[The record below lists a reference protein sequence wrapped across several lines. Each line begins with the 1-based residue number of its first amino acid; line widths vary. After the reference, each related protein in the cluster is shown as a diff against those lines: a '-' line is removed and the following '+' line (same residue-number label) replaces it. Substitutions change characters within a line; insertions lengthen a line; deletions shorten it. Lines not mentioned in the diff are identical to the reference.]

1 VRRAVEFAAIILWLS
16 ASIAFGAQPS
26 SQTGA
31 LKTVEI
37 FQGEVTEINLSAPG
51 VIAAEGRLGNEKVY
65 FYPGDNG
72 ILAALL
78 GADLEAK
85 LGTAK
90 ILVSGTTQSGASW
103 ATQIPLKIKSKAF
116 KSESFSVAQEFDQLS
131 PEVLERIRR
140 EQEQFGRVFAVS
152 AAQRMWVR
160 PFVGPLPKEITSPF
174 GYRRVING
182 TPRAPHTGVDL
193 KAAMETPVLAANH
206 GRVVLLG
213 DFFYSGKSL
222 VVDHGGALFTVYFH
236 LSEFKADEGSEVKK
250 GDVIAL
256 SGMTGRVT
264 GPHLHWG
271 ARMNGARID
280 PFQLVEK
287 LGGRA
292 DGTASSVSKNEK
304 AEK

>member
-1 VRRAVEFAAIILWLS
+1 MKPAVEFAAIFLWLS

-26 SQTGA
+26 PKAGA
-31 LKTVEI
+31 LRTVEVL
-37 FQGEVTEINLSAPG
+37 QGEIAEIKVSAPG
-51 VIAAEGRLGNEKVY
+51 VAAAEGRLGSEKIY

-72 ILAALL
+72 VFAALV
-78 GADLEAK
+78 GADLETKPGPA
-85 LGTAK
+85 T

-140 EQEQFGRVFAVS
+140 EQEQFARVFAVS
-152 AAQRMWVR
+152 AAQRLWAR

-222 VVDHGGALFTVYFH
+222 VVDHGSSLFTVYFH
-236 LSEFKADEGSEVKK
+236 LSEFKAEQGSEVKK

-280 PFQLVEK
+280 PFQLIEK
-287 LGGRA
+287 LDGRA
-292 DGTASSVSKNEK
+292 DGTASPVSNSEK

>member
-1 VRRAVEFAAIILWLS
+1 MRRAVEFAAIFLWLS

-26 SQTGA
+26 KSGA
-31 LKTVEI
+31 QKTVEV
-37 FQGEVTEINLSAPG
+37 FQGEVAEINLPAPG
-51 VIAAEGRLGNEKVY
+51 VIAAEGRLGSEKIY

-72 ILAALL
+72 VLTALV
-78 GADLEAK
+78 GADLETK
-85 LGTAK
+85 PGPAK
-90 ILVSGTTQSGASW
+90 ILVSGTAQSGASW

-131 PEVLERIRR
+131 PELLERIRR
-140 EQEQFGRVFAVS
+140 EQEQFARVFAIS

-182 TPRAPHTGVDL
+182 TPRVPHTGVDL

-206 GRVVLLG
+206 GRVALLG
-213 DFFYSGKSL
+213 DFFYSGKS
-222 VVDHGGALFTVYFH
+222 VVLDHGGALFTVYFH
-236 LSEFKADEGSEVKK
+236 LSEFKVEEAAEVKK

-271 ARMNGARID
+271 ARMNGARVD
-280 PFQLVEK
+280 PFQLIEK

-292 DGTASSVSKNEK
+292 DGAASSVSKSEK

>member
-1 VRRAVEFAAIILWLS
+1 VKRAAEFAAIVLWLS

-26 SQTGA
+26 AKTGA

-37 FQGEVTEINLSAPG
+37 LQGEIAEINLSAPG
-51 VIAAEGRLGNEKVY
+51 VVAAEGRLGSEKIY

-72 ILAALL
+72 VLTALV
-78 GADLEAK
+78 GADLETK
-85 LGTAK
+85 PGPAK
-90 ILVSGTTQSGASW
+90 ILVSGTTQPGAPW
-103 ATQIPLKIKSKAF
+103 ATQIPLKIKSKTF
-116 KSESFSVAQEFDQLS
+116 KSESFSVAQEFDQLG
-131 PEVLERIRR
+131 PDVLERIRR
-140 EQEQFGRVFAVS
+140 EQEQFARVFAVS
-152 AAQRMWVR
+152 AAQRLWAR

-182 TPRAPHTGVDL
+182 SPRAPHTGVDL

-213 DFFYSGKSL
+213 DFFYSGMS
-222 VVDHGGALFTVYFH
+222 VVLDHGGGLFTVYFH
-236 LSEFKADEGSEVKK
+236 LSEFKAEERMEVKK

-256 SGMTGRVT
+256 SCMTGRVT

-280 PFQLVEK
+280 PFQLVDT
-287 LGGRA
+287 L
-292 DGTASSVSKNEK
+292 NEK

>member
-1 VRRAVEFAAIILWLS
+1 MKRAVEFAAIFFWLG

-26 SQTGA
+26 PKAGA
-31 LKTVEI
+31 PKTVEV
-37 FQGEVTEINLSAPG
+37 FQGEIAEINLSAPG
-51 VIAAEGRLGNEKVY
+51 VVAAEGRLGSEKIY

-72 ILAALL
+72 VFTALV
-78 GADLEAK
+78 GADLETK
-85 LGTAK
+85 PGPAK
-90 ILVSGTTQSGASW
+90 ILVSGATQSGAPW

-116 KSESFSVAQEFDQLS
+116 KSESFSVAQEFDQLG
-131 PEVLERIRR
+131 PDVLERIRR
-140 EQEQFGRVFAVS
+140 EQEQFARVFAVS
-152 AAQRMWVR
+152 AAQRLWAR
-160 PFVGPLPKEITSPF
+160 PFAGPLPKEITSPF

-182 TPRAPHTGVDL
+182 SPRAPHTGVDL
-193 KAAMETPVLAANH
+193 KAAMDTPVLAANH

-213 DFFYSGKSL
+213 DFFYSGKS
-222 VVDHGGALFTVYFH
+222 VVLDHGGTLFTVYFH
-236 LSEFKADEGSEVKK
+236 LSEFKAEEGTEVKK

-292 DGTASSVSKNEK
+292 EGATSSATKNEK
-304 AEK
+304 SEK

>member
-1 VRRAVEFAAIILWLS
+1 MKRTAGFAVVFVWLS
-16 ASIAFGAQPS
+16 ASIVFGAQALS
-26 SQTGA
+26 KTGA

-37 FQGEVTEINLSAPG
+37 LQGEVAEINLSAPG
-51 VIAAEGRLGNEKVY
+51 VVAAEGRLGNEKVY
-65 FYPGDNG
+65 FYPGDHG
-72 ILAALL
+72 VFATLL
-78 GADLEAK
+78 GVDLEAK
-85 LGTAK
+85 PGAAK
-90 ILVSGTTQSGASW
+90 ILISGTTRSGTPW

-140 EQEQFGRVFAVS
+140 ERDQFARAFAVS
-152 AAQRMWVR
+152 APQRLWAR

-213 DFFYSGKSL
+213 DFFYSGKS
-222 VVDHGGALFTVYFH
+222 VVLDHGGALFTVYFH
-236 LSEFKADEGSEVKK
+236 LSEFKAEEGSEVKT

-271 ARMNGARID
+271 ARMNGARVD
-280 PFQLVEK
+280 PFQLIEK
-287 LGGRA
+287 LGGRM
-292 DGTASSVSKNEK
+292 DGAASSATKNEK
-304 AEK
+304 SEK

>member
-1 VRRAVEFAAIILWLS
+1 VKRAVEFAAIFLWLS

-26 SQTGA
+26 AKTGA
-31 LKTVEI
+31 MKTVEI
-37 FQGEVTEINLSAPG
+37 LQGEIAEINLSAPG
-51 VIAAEGRLGNEKVY
+51 VVAAEGRLGSEKIY

-72 ILAALL
+72 VLTALV
-78 GADLEAK
+78 GADLETRPG
-85 LGTAK
+85 LAK
-90 ILVSGTTQSGASW
+90 ILVNGTTQSGAPW

-116 KSESFSVAQEFDQLS
+116 KSEAFSVAQEFDQLS

-140 EQEQFGRVFAVS
+140 EQEQFARVFAVS
-152 AAQRMWVR
+152 APQRLWAR
-160 PFVGPLPKEITSPF
+160 PFVAPLPKEITSPF

-182 TPRAPHTGVDL
+182 SPRAPHTGVDL
-193 KAAMETPVLAANH
+193 KAAMDTPVLAANH
-206 GRVVLLG
+206 SRVVLLG
-213 DFFYSGKSL
+213 DFFYGGKSL
-222 VVDHGGALFTVYFH
+222 VLDHGGALFTVYFH
-236 LSEFKADEGSEVKK
+236 LSEFKAEEGAEVKK

-280 PFQLVEK
+280 PFQLIDKV
-287 LGGRA
+287 
-292 DGTASSVSKNEK
+292 NEK

>member
-1 VRRAVEFAAIILWLS
+1 MKPAVEFAAIFLWLS

-26 SQTGA
+26 PKAGT
-31 LKTVEI
+31 LRTVEVL
-37 FQGEVTEINLSAPG
+37 QGEIAEIKVSAPG
-51 VIAAEGRLGNEKVY
+51 VAAAEGRLGSEKIY

-72 ILAALL
+72 VFAALV
-78 GADLEAK
+78 GADLETKPGPA
-85 LGTAK
+85 T

-140 EQEQFGRVFAVS
+140 EQEQFARVFAVS
-152 AAQRMWVR
+152 AAQRLWAR

-222 VVDHGGALFTVYFH
+222 VVDHGSSLFTVYFH
-236 LSEFKADEGSEVKK
+236 LSEFKAEQGSEVKK

-280 PFQLVEK
+280 PFQLIEK
-287 LGGRA
+287 LDGRA
-292 DGTASSVSKNEK
+292 DGTASPVSNSEK

>member
-1 VRRAVEFAAIILWLS
+1 VKRAGEFAAIFLWLS

-26 SQTGA
+26 VKTGA

-37 FQGEVTEINLSAPG
+37 LQGEIAEINLSAPG
-51 VIAAEGRLGNEKVY
+51 VVAAEGRLGSEKIY
-65 FYPGDNG
+65 FYPGDNEV
-72 ILAALL
+72 LTALV
-78 GADLEAK
+78 GADLETK
-85 LGTAK
+85 PGPAK
-90 ILVSGTTQSGASW
+90 ILVSGTTQSGAPW

-116 KSESFSVAQEFDQLS
+116 KSESFSVAQEFDQLG

-140 EQEQFGRVFAVS
+140 EQEQFARVFAVS
-152 AAQRMWVR
+152 AAQRLWAR

-182 TPRAPHTGVDL
+182 SPRAPHTGVDL
-193 KAAMETPVLAANH
+193 KAAMDTSVLAANH
-206 GRVVLLG
+206 GRVALLG

-222 VVDHGGALFTVYFH
+222 VLDHGSGLFTVYFH
-236 LSEFKADEGSEVKK
+236 LSEFKAEQGSEVKK
-250 GDVIAL
+250 SDVIAL

-280 PFQLVEK
+280 PFQLIEK
-287 LGGRA
+287 LGSRA
-292 DGTASSVSKNEK
+292 EGAASAATKNEK
-304 AEK
+304 SEK

>member
-1 VRRAVEFAAIILWLS
+1 VRRAVEFAAIFLWLS

-26 SQTGA
+26 KSGA
-31 LKTVEI
+31 QKTVEV
-37 FQGEVTEINLSAPG
+37 FQGEVAEINLPAPG
-51 VIAAEGRLGNEKVY
+51 VIAAEGRLGSEKIY

-72 ILAALL
+72 VLTALV
-78 GADLEAK
+78 GADLETK
-85 LGTAK
+85 PGPAK
-90 ILVSGTTQSGASW
+90 ILVSGTAQSGASW

-131 PEVLERIRR
+131 PELLERIRR
-140 EQEQFGRVFAVS
+140 EQEQFARVFAIS
-152 AAQRMWVR
+152 APQRLWAR

-193 KAAMETPVLAANH
+193 KAAMETPVPAANH

-222 VVDHGGALFTVYFH
+222 VLDHGGALFTVYFH
-236 LSEFKADEGSEVKK
+236 LSEFKAEEGMEVKK

-280 PFQLVEK
+280 PFQLIER

-292 DGTASSVSKNEK
+292 EGAASSATKNEK
-304 AEK
+304 SEK

>member
-1 VRRAVEFAAIILWLS
+1 VRRAAGFAAFFVWLS
-16 ASIAFGAQPS
+16 ASLAFSAQPS
-26 SQTGA
+26 KSGA
-31 LKTVEI
+31 PKTVEV
-37 FQGEVTEINLSAPG
+37 FQGEVAEINLSAPG
-51 VIAAEGRLGNEKVY
+51 VIAAEGRLGNEKIY

-72 ILAALL
+72 VFAALL

-85 LGTAK
+85 PGTAK
-90 ILVSGTTQSGASW
+90 ILVSGTTHSGAPW

-140 EQEQFGRVFAVS
+140 EQEQFARVFAVS
-152 AAQRMWVR
+152 APQRLWAR

-193 KAAMETPVLAANH
+193 KAAMETPVPAANH

-222 VVDHGGALFTVYFH
+222 VLDHGGALFTVYFH
-236 LSEFKADEGSEVKK
+236 LSEFKAEEGMEVKK

-280 PFQLVEK
+280 PFQLIER

-292 DGTASSVSKNEK
+292 DGTASPVSNSEK

>member
-1 VRRAVEFAAIILWLS
+1 VRRAAGFAALFVWLS
-16 ASIAFGAQPS
+16 ASLAFSAQPS
-26 SQTGA
+26 KSGA
-31 LKTVEI
+31 PKTVEV
-37 FQGEVTEINLSAPG
+37 FQGEVAEINLSAPG

-65 FYPGDNG
+65 FYPGDNEVF
-72 ILAALL
+72 AALL

-85 LGTAK
+85 PGTAK
-90 ILVSGTTQSGASW
+90 ILVSGTTHSGAPW
-103 ATQIPLKIKSKAF
+103 ATQILLKIKSKAF

-131 PEVLERIRR
+131 PDVLERIRR
-140 EQEQFGRVFAVS
+140 EQEQFARVFAVS
-152 AAQRMWVR
+152 APQRLWAR
-160 PFVGPLPKEITSPF
+160 PFVGPVPKEITSPF

-193 KAAMETPVLAANH
+193 KAAMETPVPAANH
-206 GRVVLLG
+206 GRVALLG

-222 VVDHGGALFTVYFH
+222 VLDHGGGLFTVYFH

-271 ARMNGARID
+271 ARINGARID
-280 PFQLVEK
+280 PFQLIEK

-292 DGTASSVSKNEK
+292 DGTVSSVSKGEK

>member
-1 VRRAVEFAAIILWLS
+1 MRRAAGLAAIFLWLS
-16 ASIAFGAQPS
+16 ESVGFGAQPS
-26 SQTGA
+26 KSGA
-31 LKTVEI
+31 PKTVEV
-37 FQGEVTEINLSAPG
+37 FQGEVAEINLSAPG
-51 VIAAEGRLGNEKVY
+51 VIAAEGRLGSEKIY
-65 FYPGDNG
+65 FYPDDRGVLTA
-72 ILAALL
+72 LA

-85 LGTAK
+85 PGAAQ
-90 ILVSGTTQSGASW
+90 ILVNGTTRSGAPW
-103 ATQIPLKIKSKAF
+103 ATQIPLKIKSKVF

-131 PEVLERIRR
+131 PEVLERVRR
-140 EQEQFGRVFAVS
+140 EQEQFARVFAVS
-152 AAQRMWVR
+152 APLRLWAR

-182 TPRAPHTGVDL
+182 APRAPHTGVDL

-222 VVDHGGALFTVYFH
+222 VLDHGGGLFTVYFH
-236 LSEFKADEGSEVKK
+236 LSEFKADEAMEVKK

-280 PFQLVEK
+280 PFQLIER

-292 DGTASSVSKNEK
+292 EGAASSVSKNEK

>member
-1 VRRAVEFAAIILWLS
+1 MKRAANVAVLSLWLS
-16 ASIAFGAQPS
+16 ASIAFSAQPPS
-26 SQTGA
+26 KTGA

-37 FQGEVTEINLSAPG
+37 LQGEIAEINLNAPG
-51 VIAAEGRLGNEKVY
+51 VVAAEGRLVSEKIY

-72 ILAALL
+72 AFTALV
-78 GADLEAK
+78 GADLETK
-85 LGTAK
+85 PGPAK
-90 ILVSGTTQSGASW
+90 IVVSGATHSGASW
-103 ATQIPLKIKSKAF
+103 ATQISLKIKSKAF
-116 KSESFSVAQEFDQLS
+116 KSESFSVAQEFDQLG

-140 EQEQFGRVFAVS
+140 EQEQFARVFAVS
-152 AAQRMWVR
+152 AAQRLWAR

-174 GYRRVING
+174 GYRRIING
-182 TPRAPHTGVDL
+182 TPRAPHLGVDL

-213 DFFYSGKSL
+213 DFFYSGKS
-222 VVDHGGALFTVYFH
+222 VVLDHGGGLFTVYFH
-236 LSEFKADEGSEVKK
+236 LSEFKAGDGAEVKK

-292 DGTASSVSKNEK
+292 EGTASSATKNEK
-304 AEK
+304 SEK

>member
-1 VRRAVEFAAIILWLS
+1 MKHAREFAAIFFWLG

-26 SQTGA
+26 SKPGA

-37 FQGEVTEINLSAPG
+37 LQGEIAEINFSAPG
-51 VIAAEGRLGNEKVY
+51 VVTAEGRLGSEKIY
-65 FYPGDNG
+65 FYPGDTG
-72 ILAALL
+72 AFAALV
-78 GADLEAK
+78 GADLETK
-85 LGTAK
+85 PGPAK
-90 ILVSGTTQSGASW
+90 IVVSGTTQAGAPW
-103 ATQIPLKIKSKAF
+103 ATEIPLKIKAKAF
-116 KSESFSVAQEFDQLS
+116 KSESFAVAQEFDQLS
-131 PEVLERIRR
+131 PDVLERIRR
-140 EQEQFGRVFAVS
+140 EQEQFARAFAVS
-152 AAQRMWVR
+152 APQRWWLR
-160 PFVGPLPKEITSPF
+160 PFVGPLPKEITSSF

-213 DFFYSGKSL
+213 DFFYSGKS
-222 VVDHGGALFTVYFH
+222 VVLDHGGGLFTVYFH
-236 LSEFKADEGSEVKK
+236 LSEFKAGDGAEVRK

-287 LGGRA
+287 LGGNA
-292 DGTASSVSKNEK
+292 EGAASSATTNKKSEK
-304 AEK
+304 

>member
-1 VRRAVEFAAIILWLS
+1 MRRAVEFAAIFLWLS

-26 SQTGA
+26 KSGA
-31 LKTVEI
+31 QKTVEV
-37 FQGEVTEINLSAPG
+37 FQGEVAEINLPAPG
-51 VIAAEGRLGNEKVY
+51 VIAAEGRLGSEKIY

-72 ILAALL
+72 VLTALV
-78 GADLEAK
+78 GADLETK
-85 LGTAK
+85 PGPAK
-90 ILVSGTTQSGASW
+90 ILVSGTAQSGASW

-140 EQEQFGRVFAVS
+140 EQEQFARVFAIS
-152 AAQRMWVR
+152 APQRLWAR

-222 VVDHGGALFTVYFH
+222 ELDHGGGLFTVYFH
-236 LSEFKADEGSEVKK
+236 LSEFKADEAMEVKM

-280 PFQLVEK
+280 PFQLIEK
-287 LGGRA
+287 LGGRP
-292 DGTASSVSKNEK
+292 DGTASPVSKSEK

>member
-1 VRRAVEFAAIILWLS
+1 VNRAARFAAIFLWLS

-26 SQTGA
+26 KPGA
-31 LKTVEI
+31 PRTVEV
-37 FQGEVTEINLSAPG
+37 FQGEITEIKLSAPG
-51 VIAAEGRLGNEKVY
+51 VVAAEGRLGSERIY
-65 FYPGDNG
+65 FYPGG
-72 ILAALL
+72 KGVFAALL

-85 LGTAK
+85 PGAAK
-90 ILVSGTTQSGASW
+90 ILISGTTRSGTPW

-116 KSESFSVAQEFDQLS
+116 KSESFSVAQEFDQLG
-131 PEVLERIRR
+131 PEVLERIRQ
-140 EQEQFGRVFAVS
+140 EQEQFARVFVVS
-152 AAQRMWVR
+152 AAQRLWAR

-193 KAAMETPVLAANH
+193 KAAMETPVPAANH

-222 VVDHGGALFTVYFH
+222 VLDHGGALFTVYFH
-236 LSEFKADEGSEVKK
+236 LSEFKAEEGMEVKK

-280 PFQLVEK
+280 PFQLIER

-292 DGTASSVSKNEK
+292 DGTASPVSKSER

>member
-1 VRRAVEFAAIILWLS
+1 VKRAVEFAAIFLCLS

-26 SQTGA
+26 AKTGA

-37 FQGEVTEINLSAPG
+37 LQGEIAEINLSAPG
-51 VIAAEGRLGNEKVY
+51 VAAAEGRLGSEKIY

-72 ILAALL
+72 VLTALV
-78 GADLEAK
+78 GTDLETK
-85 LGTAK
+85 PGPAK
-90 ILVSGTTQSGASW
+90 ILVSGTTHSGAAW

-131 PEVLERIRR
+131 PDVLERIRR
-140 EQEQFGRVFAVS
+140 EQEQFARVFGVS
-152 AAQRMWVR
+152 AAQRLWAR

-182 TPRAPHTGVDL
+182 SPRAPHTGVDL

-222 VVDHGGALFTVYFH
+222 VLDHGGALFTVYFH
-236 LSEFKADEGSEVKK
+236 LSEFKVEEGMEVKK

-271 ARMNGARID
+271 ARMNGARVD
-280 PFQLVEK
+280 PFQLIEK

-292 DGTASSVSKNEK
+292 DGAANAATKNEK
-304 AEK
+304 SEK

>member
-1 VRRAVEFAAIILWLS
+1 MRRAAGFAAIFLWLG
-16 ASIAFGAQPS
+16 ASIAFGAHPS
-26 SQTGA
+26 SKTGG

-37 FQGEVTEINLSAPG
+37 LQGELAEIKLSAPG
-51 VIAAEGRLGNEKVY
+51 VMAAEGRLGSEKIY

-72 ILAALL
+72 VLTALV
-78 GADLEAK
+78 GADLESKPGPAQ
-85 LGTAK
+85 
-90 ILVSGTTQSGASW
+90 ILVSGTTHSGSPW
-103 ATQIPLKIKSKAF
+103 ATEIPLKIKAKAF
-116 KSESFSVAQEFDQLS
+116 KSESFAVAQEFDQLS

-140 EQEQFGRVFAVS
+140 EQDQFARVFAVS
-152 AAQRMWVR
+152 APQRLWAR

-193 KAAMETPVLAANH
+193 KAAMETPVLAANY

-222 VVDHGGALFTVYFH
+222 VLDHGGGLFTVYFH
-236 LSEFKADEGSEVKK
+236 LSEFKADEGAEVKK

-271 ARMNGARID
+271 ARMNGARVD
-280 PFQLVEK
+280 PFQLIEK
-287 LGGRA
+287 LGARA
-292 DGTASSVSKNEK
+292 NGSAGSASKNEK
-304 AEK
+304 SEK

>member
-16 ASIAFGAQPS
+16 ASFALSAQPS
-26 SQTGA
+26 KPGA
-31 LKTVEI
+31 RKTVEV
-37 FQGEVTEINLSAPG
+37 FQGEVAEINLPAPG

-72 ILAALL
+72 VFAALL

-85 LGTAK
+85 PGTAK
-90 ILVSGTTQSGASW
+90 ILVSGTTHSGAPW
-103 ATQIPLKIKSKAF
+103 AAQILLKIKSKAF

-131 PEVLERIRR
+131 PDVLERIRR
-140 EQEQFGRVFAVS
+140 EQEQFARVFAVS
-152 AAQRMWVR
+152 APQRLWAR

-193 KAAMETPVLAANH
+193 KAAMETPVPAANH

-222 VVDHGGALFTVYFH
+222 VLDHGGALFTVYFH
-236 LSEFKADEGSEVKK
+236 LSEFKAEEGMEVKK

-287 LGGRA
+287 LGGRTGGA
-292 DGTASSVSKNEK
+292 ASSAAKNDKSEK
-304 AEK
+304 

>member
-1 VRRAVEFAAIILWLS
+1 MRRAVEFAAIFLCLS
-16 ASIAFGAQPS
+16 ASSAFGAQPS
-26 SQTGA
+26 AKTGA

-37 FQGEVTEINLSAPG
+37 LQGEIAEINLSAAG
-51 VIAAEGRLGNEKVY
+51 VVAAEGRLGSEKIY

-72 ILAALL
+72 VLTALV
-78 GADLEAK
+78 GADLETK
-85 LGTAK
+85 PGPAK
-90 ILVSGTTQSGASW
+90 ILVSGTTHSGAAW
-103 ATQIPLKIKSKAF
+103 ATQISLKIKSKVF
-116 KSESFSVAQEFDQLS
+116 KSESFSVAQEFDQLG
-131 PEVLERIRR
+131 PDVLERIRR
-140 EQEQFGRVFAVS
+140 EQEQFARVFAVS
-152 AAQRMWVR
+152 AAQRLWAW

-182 TPRAPHTGVDL
+182 SPRAPHTGVDL
-193 KAAMETPVLAANH
+193 KAAMDTPVLAANH

-213 DFFYSGKSL
+213 DCFYSGKS
-222 VVDHGGALFTVYFH
+222 VVLDHGGGLFTVYFH
-236 LSEFKADEGSEVKK
+236 LSEFKADQGADVKK

-292 DGTASSVSKNEK
+292 DGGASSAIKNGKSEK
-304 AEK
+304 

>member
-1 VRRAVEFAAIILWLS
+1 MNRAAGFAALFVWLS
-16 ASIAFGAQPS
+16 AGLAFSAQPS
-26 SQTGA
+26 KSGA
-31 LKTVEI
+31 PKTVEV
-37 FQGEVTEINLSAPG
+37 FQGEVAEINLSAPG
-51 VIAAEGRLGNEKVY
+51 GIAAEGRLGNEKVY
-65 FYPGDNG
+65 FYPDDNG
-72 ILAALL
+72 VFAALV

-85 LGTAK
+85 PGTAK
-90 ILVSGTTQSGASW
+90 ILVSGTTHSGASW
-103 ATQIPLKIKSKAF
+103 ATQILLKIKSKAF

-131 PEVLERIRR
+131 PDVLERIRR
-140 EQEQFGRVFAVS
+140 EQEQFARVFSVS
-152 AAQRMWVR
+152 APQRLWAR
-160 PFVGPLPKEITSPF
+160 PFVGPVRKEITSPF

-182 TPRAPHTGVDL
+182 SPRAPHTGVDL

-222 VVDHGGALFTVYFH
+222 VLDHGGALFTVYFH
-236 LSEFKADEGSEVKK
+236 LSEFNAEEGMEVKK

-280 PFQLVEK
+280 PFQLIER

-292 DGTASSVSKNEK
+292 DGTASPVSKSEK

>member
-1 VRRAVEFAAIILWLS
+1 VKRAGEFAAIFLWLS

-26 SQTGA
+26 VKTGA

-37 FQGEVTEINLSAPG
+37 LQGEIAEINLSAPG
-51 VIAAEGRLGNEKVY
+51 VVAAEGRLGSEKIY
-65 FYPGDNG
+65 FYPGDNEV
-72 ILAALL
+72 LTALV
-78 GADLEAK
+78 GADLETK
-85 LGTAK
+85 PGPAK
-90 ILVSGTTQSGASW
+90 ILVSGATQSGAPW

-116 KSESFSVAQEFDQLS
+116 KSESFSVAQEFDQLG

-140 EQEQFGRVFAVS
+140 EQEQFARVFAVS
-152 AAQRMWVR
+152 AAQRLWAR

-182 TPRAPHTGVDL
+182 SPRAPHTGVDL

-213 DFFYSGKSL
+213 DFFYSGMS
-222 VVDHGGALFTVYFH
+222 VVLDHGGGLFTVYFH
-236 LSEFKADEGSEVKK
+236 LSEFKAEERMEVKK

-271 ARMNGARID
+271 ARRNGARID
-280 PFQLVEK
+280 PFQLVDT
-287 LGGRA
+287 L
-292 DGTASSVSKNEK
+292 NEK

>member
-1 VRRAVEFAAIILWLS
+1 MKPAVEFAAIFLWLS

-26 SQTGA
+26 PKAGA
-31 LKTVEI
+31 LRTVEVL
-37 FQGEVTEINLSAPG
+37 QGEIAEIKVSAPG
-51 VIAAEGRLGNEKVY
+51 VAAAEGRLGSEKIY

-72 ILAALL
+72 VFAALV
-78 GADLEAK
+78 GADLETKPGPA
-85 LGTAK
+85 T

-103 ATQIPLKIKSKAF
+103 ATQIPFKIKSKAF

-140 EQEQFGRVFAVS
+140 EQEQFARVFAVS
-152 AAQRMWVR
+152 AAQRLWAR

-222 VVDHGGALFTVYFH
+222 VVDHGSSLFTVYFH
-236 LSEFKADEGSEVKK
+236 LSEFKAEQGSEVKK

-280 PFQLVEK
+280 PFQLIEK
-287 LGGRA
+287 LDGRA
-292 DGTASSVSKNEK
+292 DGTASPVSNSEK

>member
-1 VRRAVEFAAIILWLS
+1 VRRAVEFAAIFLWLS

-26 SQTGA
+26 AKTGA

-37 FQGEVTEINLSAPG
+37 LQGEIAEITHSVPG
-51 VIAAEGRLGNEKVY
+51 VVAAEGRLGSEKIY

-72 ILAALL
+72 ILTALV
-78 GADLEAK
+78 GADLETK
-85 LGTAK
+85 PGPAK
-90 ILVSGTTQSGASW
+90 ILVSGTTQSGAAW
-103 ATQIPLKIKSKAF
+103 ATQISLKIKSKAF
-116 KSESFSVAQEFDQLS
+116 KSESFSVAQEFDQLG
-131 PEVLERIRR
+131 PDVLERIRR
-140 EQEQFGRVFAVS
+140 EQEQFARVFAVS
-152 AAQRMWVR
+152 AAQRLWAR

-182 TPRAPHTGVDL
+182 SPRAPHTGVDL

-213 DFFYSGKSL
+213 DFFYSGKS
-222 VVDHGGALFTVYFH
+222 VVLDHGGALFTVYFH
-236 LSEFKADEGSEVKK
+236 LSEFKAEEGAEVKK

-287 LGGRA
+287 LHE
-292 DGTASSVSKNEK
+292 TTEK
-304 AEK
+304 

>member
-1 VRRAVEFAAIILWLS
+1 MKRAVEFAAIFLWLS

-26 SQTGA
+26 AKTGA
-31 LKTVEI
+31 MKTVEI
-37 FQGEVTEINLSAPG
+37 LQGEIAEIKLSAPE
-51 VIAAEGRLGNEKVY
+51 VVAAEGRLASEKIY

-72 ILAALL
+72 VLTALV
-78 GADLEAK
+78 GADLETRP
-85 LGTAK
+85 GPAK
-90 ILVSGTTQSGASW
+90 ILVSGTAQSGAPW
-103 ATQIPLKIKSKAF
+103 ATQIPLKIKSKTF

-131 PEVLERIRR
+131 SEVLERIRR
-140 EQEQFGRVFAVS
+140 EQEQFARVFAVS
-152 AAQRMWVR
+152 AAQRLWAR
-160 PFVGPLPKEITSPF
+160 PFVGPVAKEITSPF

-182 TPRAPHTGVDL
+182 SPRAPHTGVDL

-213 DFFYSGKSL
+213 DFFYSGKS
-222 VVDHGGALFTVYFH
+222 VVLDHGGALFTVYFH
-236 LSEFKADEGSEVKK
+236 LAEFKAEEGAEIKK

-280 PFQLVEK
+280 PFQLVDK
-287 LGGRA
+287 L
-292 DGTASSVSKNEK
+292 NEK

>member
-1 VRRAVEFAAIILWLS
+1 MKRAAGVAVVFVWLS
-16 ASIAFGAQPS
+16 ASLAFGAQLSKP
-26 SQTGA
+26 GA
-31 LKTVEI
+31 PKTIEV
-37 FQGEVTEINLSAPG
+37 FQGEVAEINLSAPG
-51 VIAAEGRLGNEKVY
+51 VVAAEGRLGNEKVY
-65 FYPGDNG
+65 FYPGGNG
-72 ILAALL
+72 VFAALL

-85 LGTAK
+85 PGAAK
-90 ILVSGTTQSGASW
+90 ILVSGTTHSGAPW
-103 ATQIPLKIKSKAF
+103 ATQIPLKIKSKPF

-140 EQEQFGRVFAVS
+140 EQEQFARVFAVS
-152 AAQRMWVR
+152 GPQRLWAR

-206 GRVVLLG
+206 GRVVLIG
-213 DFFYSGKSL
+213 DFFYSGKS
-222 VVDHGGALFTVYFH
+222 VVLDHGGSLFTVYFH
-236 LSEFKADEGSEVKK
+236 LAEFKAEQGSEVKK

-280 PFQLVEK
+280 PFQLVER

-292 DGTASSVSKNEK
+292 DDTASPLTNSEK